1 MACTLTAGRSEPC
14 KEQVGGIDRVYF
26 INFDGDTTGVTSSTA
41 TFDTG
46 DDYLAGDAL
55 TAVTGTPSAYEYEI
69 KGGSSFTQNIVSDRN
84 TGTTYFE
91 QTLELTLKQL
101 SAADHKELLL
111 LARARP
117 QVIVK
122 DNNGNYFFCGY
133 EHGMDVTGGTVV
145 TGTEMGDLSGYTV
158 TLTGMER
165 AMAPFLGS
173 APASVGFTVA

>member
-1 MACTLTAGRSEPC
+1 MGCTLTAGRSEPC
-14 KEQVGGIDRVYF
+14 KGQVGGIDRIYL
-26 INFDGDTTGVTSSTA
+26 INFDGETTGVTSSTA

-46 DDYLAGDAL
+46 DSYIDGDAL
-55 TAVTGTPSAYEYEI
+55 TAVTGTPSAFEYEV
-69 KGGSSFTQNIVSDRN
+69 KGGTGLTQNIVSDRN

-91 QTLELTLKQL
+91 QQLEVTLKKL
-101 SAADHKELLL
+101 TAADHKELLL
-111 LARARP
+111 LVKARP

-145 TGTEMGDLSGYTV
+145 TGQEMGDLSGYTL

-165 AMAPFLGS
+165 VMAPFLGS
-173 APASVGFTVA
+173 DPASVGFTVA

>member
-1 MACTLTAGRSEPC
+1 MACTLTSGRSEPC

-41 TFDTG
+41 TFDLGTYIDG
-46 DDYLAGDAL
+46 DKL
-55 TAVTGTPSAYEYEI
+55 TAVTGLPSAYEYEI

-111 LARARP
+111 LVRARP

-145 TGTEMGDLSGYTV
+145 TGTEMGDLSGYTI
-158 TLTGMER
+158 TLTAMER
-165 AMAPFLGS
+165 AMAPFLSNGLT
-173 APASVGFTVA
+173 GFTVA